1 MMTGGSIN
9 SSGSWMSRQGLHRRK
24 GHRDR
29 SATAI
34 FPGEEVPAAHLIQ
47 PAGLAQALARREE
60 GLVGS

>member
-1 MMTGGSIN
+1 MTGGSIN
-9 SSGSWMSRQGLHRRK
+9 SSGSWMSRQELHRRK

-34 FPGEEVPAAHLIQ
+34 FPEVPAAHLIQ